1 MKKILA
7 CMSLVFVLSAGATAL
22 AAENVIDSGA
32 YTKEGNTLDVALAGA
47 THKNT
52 ILITKNGVSGSDGIV
67 FADQND
73 DTFVNVTTGFLLK
86 GESLAPG
93 TYTVKM
99 NNDLGTGFEEKTF
112 TVAEG
117 APDRVEV
124 PNQAFTYE
132 YFNKARNQ
140 YEYDA
145 GFKVENK
152 DLTNVHYIAI
162 TNVTKDKT
170 VYIAL
175 DGNYATNANVAIR
188 INNIPKDV
196 TVSVALTATNG
207 NAN

>member
-73 DTFVNVTTGFLLK
+73 DTFVGVTTGFLLK
-86 GESLAPG
+86 GESLDPG

-99 NNDLGTGFEEKTF
+99 NNAQGNGYEEN
-112 TVAEG
+112 E
-117 APDRVEV
+117 DRYLSGVV
-124 PNQAFTYE
+124 
-132 YFNKARNQ
+132 RH
-140 YEYDA
+140 DA
-145 GFKVENK
+145 GRYGACRPAECSGDGGQRFEHQYTECSEENGT
-152 DLTNVHYIAI
+152 DL
-162 TNVTKDKT
+162 
-170 VYIAL
+170 L
-175 DGNYATNANVAIR
+175 GSGGECCQCRGGNPPGLYLRADR
-188 INNIPKDV
+188 C
-196 TVSVALTATNG
+196 
-207 NAN
+207 